1 MRHPMVQVPFI
12 KAHGCGNDF
21 LIVSEEPV
29 RLAPLDGF
37 VRRIC
42 DRHCGVGA
50 DGLYLLSGASGDAEA
65 EIQLY
70 NCDGSPA
77 ELSGNGTRC
86 VAAVLVAEGR
96 AADPAWL
103 RIRTGAGLKELRLL
117 ERDGN
122 RFRFEMRLGG
132 TSVSPG
138 PDETLA
144 VGLGNPHCVAF
155 VESFG
160 FDWEA
165 RGRAL
170 ERHPQF
176 PDGANVEF
184 VRVIES
190 HRTES
195 HRVEARFWERGAGH
209 TLSSGTGAAAAAVA
223 AIHAGRARSPVT
235 VSTEG
240 GDLEVRWEPAADVY
254 LTGPAE
260 IVCRGEFYWE
270 PSSSGT
276 LGGQA

>member
-1 MRHPMVQVPFI
+1 MRHPMVQVLFI

-21 LIVSEEPV
+21 LIVSEDTD

-42 DRHCGVGA
+42 DRHYGVGA
-50 DGLYLLSGASGDAEA
+50 DGLYLLSLASGDTEA

-70 NCDGSPA
+70 NCDGSAA

-96 AADPAWL
+96 ATDPARL

-122 RFRFEMRLGG
+122 RFRFEMRLGPAQ
-132 TSVSPG
+132 VSPG

-155 VESFG
+155 VERFG

-165 RGRAL
+165 GGRAL

-190 HRTES
+190 HR
-195 HRVEARFWERGAGH
+195 VEARFWELGAGH

-223 AIHAGRARSPVT
+223 AIHAGRAHSPVT

-240 GDLEVRWEPAADVY
+240 GDMEVRWEPEADVY

-260 IVCRGEFYWE
+260 ILCRGEFYWE
-270 PSSSGT
+270 PNSSGT
-276 LGGQA
+276 LGDLA

>member
-1 MRHPMVQVPFI
+1 MAQVSFT

-21 LIVSEEPV
+21 LIVAEEPAQ
-29 RLAPLDGF
+29 LAPLDGF

-42 DRHCGVGA
+42 NRHYGVGA
-50 DGLYLLSGASGDAEA
+50 DGLYLLSPASGDAEA

-77 ELSGNGTRC
+77 EVSGNGTRC

-96 AADPAWL
+96 VADAARL

-122 RFRFEMRLGG
+122 RFRFEMGLGVAR
-132 TSVSPG
+132 VSTG
-138 PDETLA
+138 PEETLA
-144 VGLGNPHCVAF
+144 VALGNPHCVVF
-155 VESFG
+155 VKG
-160 FDWEA
+160 FDFDWKA

-184 VRVIES
+184 VRLIEPQLM
-190 HRTES
+190 
-195 HRVEARFWERGAGH
+195 EARFWERGAGH
-209 TLSSGTGAAAAAVA
+209 TLASGTGATAAAVA

-240 GDLEVRWEPAADVY
+240 GQMEVRWEKDGEVY
-254 LTGPAE
+254 LTGAAE
-260 IVCRGEFYWE
+260 IVCRGEFFWDPRWPA
-270 PSSSGT
+270 PS
-276 LGGQA
+276 GGAA

>member
-21 LIVSEEPV
+21 LIVSEDPD
-29 RLAPLDGF
+29 RMAPLDGF

-65 EIQLY
+65 EIHLY

-96 AADPAWL
+96 AADPARL

-117 ERDGN
+117 DRDDN
-122 RFRFEMRLGG
+122 RFRFEMRLGA

-138 PDETLA
+138 PEETLA

-155 VESFG
+155 VERFG

-176 PDGANVEF
+176 PDGSNVEF
-184 VRVIES
+184 VRVI
-190 HRTES
+190 ES

-223 AIHAGRARSPVT
+223 AIHAGRARSPAT

-240 GDLEVRWEPAADVY
+240 GDLEVRWEPETDVS

-276 LGGQA
+276 LGGRA

>member
-1 MRHPMVQVPFI
+1 MRHPMAQVPFI

-50 DGLYLLSGASGDAEA
+50 DGLYLLAGASGDAAA
-65 EIQLY
+65 EIHLY

-86 VAAVLVAEGR
+86 VAAVLVAEGQ
-96 AADPAWL
+96 AADPARL

-122 RFRFEMRLGG
+122 RFRFEMHLGG
-132 TSVSPG
+132 ISVSPG

-155 VESFG
+155 VERFG

-240 GDLEVRWEPAADVY
+240 GDLEVRWEPEADVY

-260 IVCRGEFYWE
+260 IVCRGEFCWE

-276 LGGQA
+276 LGARA